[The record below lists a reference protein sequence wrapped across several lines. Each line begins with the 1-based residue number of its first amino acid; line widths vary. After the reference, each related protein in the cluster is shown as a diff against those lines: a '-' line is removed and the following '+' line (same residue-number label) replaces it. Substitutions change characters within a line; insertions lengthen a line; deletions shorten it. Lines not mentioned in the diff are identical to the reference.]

1 MKGSKE
7 FDELIDEVL
16 STLKRGGYIVHIV
29 SYPED
34 RRSIDIVA
42 RRDKEVLLIKV
53 ALDADKI
60 TNLEIEDLRK
70 SAVAYSAS
78 SIIISRSYKGR
89 NIEDDVV
96 YVKGNVNVISPELFK
111 NYIVKNEKPLIYNIK
126 GVYVLRLDPHKFCE
140 RRMEMNLS
148 RGELA
153 EALGLTRKALYL
165 YEKGSSMVSLNTAL
179 QLAEYFGED
188 IFKEIDPLKDR
199 VSEED
204 ATVIKSD
211 RERLDRELT
220 NILSRYN
227 YVGILFKRTPVDI
240 ALKGDRTFSIVKQD
254 ETMESHRKLDE
265 AEEMANLTES
275 LLIVLKEKDGLK
287 ELEKLIKKI
296 A

>member
-16 STLKRGGYIVHIV
+16 NTLKRGGYIVHIV

-148 RGELA
+148 RG
-153 EALGLTRKALYL
+153 
-165 YEKGSSMVSLNTAL
+165 SW
-179 QLAEYFGED
+179 
-188 IFKEIDPLKDR
+188 LKLWD
-199 VSEED
+199 
-204 ATVIKSD
+204 
-211 RERLDRELT
+211 
-220 NILSRYN
+220 
-227 YVGILFKRTPVDI
+227 
-240 ALKGDRTFSIVKQD
+240 
-254 ETMESHRKLDE
+254 
-265 AEEMANLTES
+265 
-275 LLIVLKEKDGLK
+275 
-287 ELEKLIKKI
+287 
-296 A
+296 

>member
-16 STLKRGGYIVHIV
+16 NTLKRGGYIVHIV

-111 NYIVKNEKPLIYNIK
+111 NYIVKNEKPL
-126 GVYVLRLDPHKFCE
+126 
-140 RRMEMNLS
+140 
-148 RGELA
+148 
-153 EALGLTRKALYL
+153 
-165 YEKGSSMVSLNTAL
+165 
-179 QLAEYFGED
+179 
-188 IFKEIDPLKDR
+188 
-199 VSEED
+199 
-204 ATVIKSD
+204 
-211 RERLDRELT
+211 
-220 NILSRYN
+220 
-227 YVGILFKRTPVDI
+227 
-240 ALKGDRTFSIVKQD
+240 
-254 ETMESHRKLDE
+254 
-265 AEEMANLTES
+265 
-275 LLIVLKEKDGLK
+275 
-287 ELEKLIKKI
+287 
-296 A
+296 